1 MILSISYDEISELV
15 REKSG
20 QVIGLQYKAADTLTL
35 HYQASIP
42 LPVIKRPITT
52 TVSADVQ
59 LVELDLPRV
68 VIQLDAGKAGNL
80 VLERFS
86 QKLLAKLPTG
96 LVETFTGGRA
106 VLNLAAFPQLTPVFE
121 RMKVNNL
128 SFFEMSLSLDA
139 SFK

>member
-35 HYQASIP
+35 YYQASIP